1 MTRYNPQ
8 QTVVY
13 GFCEGISGLDPT
25 ASFIERHLIAIADG
39 NAKQRDMVHTAL
51 ISFYVTVEYPDRVHA
66 MAGMSVVPPSLILV
80 DQDLPPQN
88 GPASGLDFI
97 AAMGRDRVLSSVP
110 AVLLLNSDDAE
121 LRLVAEQAGAKA
133 CLVKPYRR
141 SELVR
146 VISTHLNYG
155 IVKKWESLPP
165 LQRQALKGTVEVFNS
180 ISDVIDKNEPIAYD
194 NIRDACAPLVE
205 AVQTNDFRA
214 ILDSIKDYDN
224 YSYAHSLRV
233 GTLLC
238 LFGNT
243 IGLDKEEQQILATG
257 GLLHDVGKMTIPYEV
272 LNKPGRLTPEE
283 LVTMRSH
290 VDASVSYLEASD
302 SIPKGIITIAGQH
315 HEKLDGSGYPHG
327 LVSKQLNNLARM
339 AAIVDVFGA
348 LTDQRCYK
356 PPIEAET
363 ALRMMVEEMPGHLDQ
378 VLLHKFRDMLLDAV
392 VD

>member
-1 MTRYNPQ
+1 
-8 QTVVY
+8 
-13 GFCEGISGLDPT
+13 LDPT

-39 NAKQRDMVHTAL
+39 SSRQSEMVRSAL
-51 ISFYVTVEYPDRVHA
+51 VSFYVTVEYPDKIRA
-66 MAGMSVVPPSLILV
+66 LAGMGIVPPSLVLV
-80 DQDLPPQN
+80 DQDLPP
-88 GPASGLDFI
+88 SGGLEFI
-97 AAMGRDRVLSSVP
+97 NTLRRDRILSNVP
-110 AVLLLNSDDAE
+110 AVLLISQDDPT
-121 LRLVAEQAGAKA
+121 LRQAAEQAGARA
-133 CLVKPYRR
+133 CLLKPYRR

-155 IVKKWESLPP
+155 VERKWESLPP

-205 AVQTNDFRA
+205 AVQGHDFRA

-233 GTLLC
+233 ATLLC

-243 IGLDKEEQQILATG
+243 IGLDKEEQQLLATG

-272 LNKPGRLTPEE
+272 LNKPGRLTDLE

-290 VDASVSYLEASD
+290 VDASVRYLEASEN
-302 SIPKGIITIAGQH
+302 IPKGIITIAGQH

-356 PPIEAET
+356 PSIEAET
-363 ALRMMVEEMPGHLDQ
+363 ALKMMIEEMPGHLDQ
-378 VLLHKFRDMLLDAV
+378 MLLNKFRDMLLDAV